1 MLLRPSIYVYDM
13 FLRTVLRFIHLA
25 NRLEIVAKNA
35 YLVKYINFKLG
46 LIETIKRI
54 IQNSFIFLFSTE
66 WMNETH
72 PTHP

>member
-1 MLLRPSIYVYDM
+1 MNLKIGLFYY
-13 FLRTVLRFIHLA
+13 T
-25 NRLEIVAKNA
+25 NNK
-35 YLVKYINFKLG
+35 KL
-46 LIETIKRI
+46 